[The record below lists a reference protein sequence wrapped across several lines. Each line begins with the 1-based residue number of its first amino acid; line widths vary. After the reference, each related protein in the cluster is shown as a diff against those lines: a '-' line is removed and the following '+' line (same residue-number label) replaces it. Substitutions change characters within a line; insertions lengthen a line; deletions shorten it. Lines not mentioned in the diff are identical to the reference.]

1 MAIKVALSG
10 FLALL
15 VAMEIARFAFTPQVP
30 LMIADGQLTLTSAAL
45 VVAFNDLGYLLGAF
59 NAMRVRRGLEKRRW
73 FGVWG
78 AVALTVLSV
87 CAHQLWSHAALRL
100 IIGWASGWA
109 MVLVVAWTNDQL
121 LRLRRPALSAAVF
134 AGLGAGIFVSGM
146 LAMLLHYCR
155 VDAAT
160 AWLVYGAVA
169 AALIAI
175 ISRNLPRSGTL
186 VHPTQAVSL
195 PRLSLPLKKL
205 VWRYSLAG
213 FGYILPATFLSQMAA
228 QRFPGSAF
236 GQWVWPVFGAASVAG
251 IVLGILTRHRLS
263 AGRRLALTL
272 WAQGLGVLLM
282 ISLPGIGSL
291 IVGALLIG
299 GGFLSVVQLTLECS
313 RRQAPDHLRYMA
325 GLLTCGYALGQ
336 LAGPV
341 LSAVSTWLTGH
352 LEPALLASMQ
362 ALAVAGILAWHQP

>member
-15 VAMEIARFAFTPQVP
+15 VAMGIGRFTFTPQVP

-45 VVAFNDLGYLLGAF
+45 VAAFNYLGYLLGAYD
-59 NAMRVRRGLEKRRW
+59 AMRARRGLEKRLW
-73 FGVWG
+73 LGVWG
-78 AVALTVLSV
+78 AVVLTLLSALL
-87 CAHQLWSHAALRL
+87 HQPWTHAALRFL
-100 IIGWASGWA
+100 IGWSSGWA
-109 MVLVVAWTNDQL
+109 MVLVAAWTNDQL

-134 AGLGAGIFVSGM
+134 AGPGTGIFASGM
-146 LAMLLHYCR
+146 LAMLLHYCQ

-169 AALIAI
+169 AVLIAF
-175 ISRNLPRSGTL
+175 ISRNLPRNGTL
-186 VHPTQAVSL
+186 AHPAQTARVAA
-195 PRLSLPLKKL
+195 LSLPLKKL
-205 VWRYSLAG
+205 LWSYSLAG

-228 QRFPGSAF
+228 QRFPASAF
-236 GQWVWPVFGAASVAG
+236 GQWVWPVFGAASVGG
-251 IVLGILTRHRLS
+251 ILLGILTRHRLS

-272 WAQGLGVLLM
+272 WAQGVGVLLM

-291 IVGALLIG
+291 IVGALLTG

-313 RRQAPDHLRYMA
+313 RRQVPDHLRYMA

-336 LAGPV
+336 LVGPM
-341 LSAVSTWLTGH
+341 LSALSSWWTGR
-352 LEPALLASMQ
+352 LEPALLASML
-362 ALAVAGILAWHQP
+362 ALAIAGLLVWRQP

>member
-15 VAMEIARFAFTPQVP
+15 VAMGIGRFAFTPQVP

-45 VVAFNDLGYLLGAF
+45 VAAFNYLGYLLGAF
-59 NAMRVRRGLEKRRW
+59 DAMRARRGLEKRLW

-78 AVALTVLSV
+78 AVALTVLSA

-109 MVLVVAWTNDQL
+109 MVLVAAWTNDQL

-134 AGLGAGIFVSGM
+134 AGPGAGIFVSGM

-169 AALIAI
+169 AVLIAI

-195 PRLSLPLKKL
+195 PTLSLSLKKL
-205 VWRYSLAG
+205 VWSYSLAG

-291 IVGALLIG
+291 IIGALLTG

-341 LSAVSTWLTGH
+341 LSAVSTWLTGR
-352 LEPALLASMQ
+352 LEPALL
-362 ALAVAGILAWHQP
+362 ALAVAGILAWRQP